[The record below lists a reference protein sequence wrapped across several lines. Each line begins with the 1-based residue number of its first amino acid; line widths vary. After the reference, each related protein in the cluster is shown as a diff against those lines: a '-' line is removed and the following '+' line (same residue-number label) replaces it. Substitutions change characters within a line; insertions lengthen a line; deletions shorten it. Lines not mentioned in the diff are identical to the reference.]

1 MSFVKSN
8 PVRPSSAQLVAD
20 SDEDALSSSI
30 ESVTAPNNNNNN
42 LDVSLNS
49 RNLLLEF
56 DSGSE
61 SLHTNNNNNPNLA
74 KFTNLLD
81 IQETESNNATSTT
94 TAPTNMTITDA
105 TILAIRDAT
114 ELNKN
119 KRQRRITTNTALTI
133 DSNGEDEHGGGNK
146 NSNNN
151 NNTND
156 NDDSIIQKQS
166 IVGLHTAQELMSK
179 VYDTYIELELPGN
192 ILYIYQ
198 IHPNRE
204 MKTGWCSF
212 CRNSCACL
220 WSSTMRRKPAAAT
233 TSSRFIQYDSRWA
246 SNEEFKRI
254 LITNRMLMDH
264 FPNTVE
270 DALSYFNTIDRIV

>member
-8 PVRPSSAQLVAD
+8 PVRPTSAQLVAD

-42 LDVSLNS
+42 NLDVSLNS

-61 SLHTNNNNNPNLA
+61 SLQTKNPLA

-81 IQETESNNATSTT
+81 IQETESTSTPT
-94 TAPTNMTITDA
+94 TNMTITDA
-105 TILAIRDAT
+105 TILAIREAT
-114 ELNKN
+114 ELNKNNN

-133 DSNGEDEHGGGNK
+133 DSNGEDENGG

-151 NNTND
+151 ND

-166 IVGLHTAQELMSK
+166 IVGLHTAKELMSK

-204 MKTGWCSF
+204 KKTGWCSF

-220 WSSTMRRKPAAAT
+220 WSMRRKT
-233 TSSRFIQYDSRWA
+233 TTTTTTTNKSSRFIQYDSRWA

>member
-8 PVRPSSAQLVAD
+8 PVRPTSAQLVAD

-30 ESVTAPNNNNNN
+30 ESVTAPNNNNNNNN

-61 SLHTNNNNNPNLA
+61 SLHTNNNNQNPNLA

-81 IQETESNNATSTT
+81 IQETEST
-94 TAPTNMTITDA
+94 PTKMTITDA

-114 ELNKN
+114 EISKN

-133 DSNGEDEHGGGNK
+133 DSNGEDEHGGGSINNTSNK
-146 NSNNN
+146 SNT

-233 TSSRFIQYDSRWA
+233 SSRFIQYDSRWA

-270 DALSYFNTIDRIV
+270 DALSYFNTTDRIV

>member
-8 PVRPSSAQLVAD
+8 PVRPTSAQLVAD

-42 LDVSLNS
+42 NLDVSLNS

-61 SLHTNNNNNPNLA
+61 SLQTKNPLA

-81 IQETESNNATSTT
+81 IRQETESTSI
-94 TAPTNMTITDA
+94 PTPTPTPNHMTITDA
-105 TILAIRDAT
+105 TILAIREAT
-114 ELNKN
+114 ELNKNNN

-133 DSNGEDEHGGGNK
+133 DSNGEDENGG
-146 NSNNN
+146 NNN
-151 NNTND
+151 NNN

-166 IVGLHTAQELMSK
+166 IVGLHTAKELMSK

-204 MKTGWCSF
+204 KKTGWCSF

-220 WSSTMRRKPAAAT
+220 WSMRRKT
-233 TSSRFIQYDSRWA
+233 TTTTNKSSRFIQYDSRWA